1 MTHLALADVEALCF
15 GSSFLMADP
24 MGPLLDQDDEEA
36 ISPSSFL
43 VGKAPASPS
52 SSNTS
57 PLSPYQALFSA
68 PPSPPAT
75 PPPSSSF
82 LGIKVGADSMSWLD
96 DHVGVEDDKEDAFAD
111 MEWMAEKIDLNDLD
125 LESLICSCSSDE
137 SPSSPEEFLASL
149 DPDVALSLDAIVGP
163 PEGMELDLSSVPPL
177 PTELPVS
184 ASGSVEEVKTEAA
197 LDPEVVIKSEP
208 LSPAP
213 SPPSPG
219 IEADHSDAE
228 NSVSVPTSGPDSCV
242 SCSLADQASPSS
254 SDSDSDSGFES
265 FGNSPSHQSPPPSP
279 VSAVS
284 RSKPYCKPEPGSPA
298 ARSPKVKS
306 VSGAPR
312 VVERKLKKME
322 QNKTAATRYRQ
333 KKRVEQELLNDERE
347 ELEKK
352 NQELEEKAAAISK
365 EIQYLRNLM
374 EEARKRHLSKTS
386 SVA

>member
-24 MGPLLDQDDEEA
+24 MGPLLDPDDEEA
-36 ISPSSFL
+36 VSPSSFL
-43 VGKAPASPS
+43 EGKAPASS
-52 SSNTS
+52 SFSNTP

-75 PPPSSSF
+75 PPVSSSF
-82 LGIKVGADSMSWLD
+82 LGIKVGADSLSWLD
-96 DHVGVEDDKEDAFAD
+96 DKDDAFAD
-111 MEWMAEKIDLNDLD
+111 MDWMAEKIDLNDLD

-149 DPDVALSLDAIVGP
+149 SPHEALSLDTIVGP
-163 PEGMELDLSSVPPL
+163 PEAMELDLSSVPPL
-177 PTELPVS
+177 AMELPVS
-184 ASGSVEEVKTEAA
+184 GSVQEVKAEVT

-213 SPPSPG
+213 SPTSAG
-219 IEADHSDAE
+219 DEADHSDSE
-228 NSVSVPTSGPDSCV
+228 SSVAATCSGPDSSV
-242 SCSLADQASPSS
+242 SCSLTSQASPSS
-254 SDSDSDSGFES
+254 SDCDSDSGFES

-279 VSAVS
+279 ASAVS
-284 RSKPYCKPEPGSPA
+284 RAKPYCKPEPGSPV

-333 KKRVEQELLNDERE
+333 KKRVEQELLNEERE

-352 NQELEEKAAAISK
+352 NQELEEEAAAISK

-374 EEARKRHLSKTS
+374 EEARKRHLSRTS